1 MSVALLVL
9 AAFTSIS
16 AADVAYFIVAEKA
29 HLQRDSCLL
38 VLTNEAEIIE
48 ARRQLRDLSF
58 EERPF
63 LAVVV
68 AKGGDGLNRDYLTNG
83 SPAWS
88 WTIVDLVGF
97 YEITIPENE
106 SSPTFLEAHPW
117 QTNRSVSLIRY
128 AIHSEIS
135 IPLVATVKNIEGGV
149 ELS

>member
-1 MSVALLVL
+1 MIVALLVL

-48 ARRQLRDLSF
+48 LRDLSF
-58 EERPF
+58 EERPV